1 MSGRYFKRSL
11 IATSIASVLLSGIAP
26 LSINAAE
33 ANDDVEVIEV
43 RGIRG
48 STVAAINTKRFAA
61 SQVDGIAAEDIGKL
75 PDVTIADSLQRITG
89 VQIERV
95 AGEGGPI
102 AIRGLPQVDTTL
114 NGEVFLSATTID
126 SSGADFGDLPSQL
139 FSGVDVYKSA
149 TSSNS
154 AAGIAGSVNLK
165 TRRPFDMDEG
175 WVVSG
180 GAEITRGS
188 ISDETDPNINGLLSY
203 NNGKVGFLFSAVT
216 SEANLAS
223 DYNGYNDTSEN
234 GGLGWTENNH
244 TWGEQP
250 AEGGEVYNIIPHGF
264 TAFNKTEERKRDA
277 VQFSFQADLGEGF
290 ELTADYFY
298 TKQDRFNARRGFNH
312 NSRWQTYANYAYATN
327 STGDTFTDADGN
339 PWQGV
344 DAFKMRPY
352 RMQSFTQ
359 ANGNEEKSQNFNLE
373 LNYDNGGALTGQVRA
388 TFARATAKMRH
399 GYGEGDILSI
409 DQGSL
414 VTGPGGL
421 NPAEFCNSGETI
433 IGDQGGCNALYSQGI
448 ESNDFFI
455 TYDAAGTHP
464 AFGGFDQMVNGGKGM
479 RSVADYM
486 ADLDSYHVGAF
497 SSEGNTDDEG
507 EINTFSTKWNYA
519 LEDNPFIT
527 SVDFGLRY
535 SERKVDHDQFTY
547 TSEFGDGCD
556 IAQWKA
562 VDQQYSGVAE
572 GDPCYQVQGTGEMV
586 NGTWTPYTLL
596 PPTRLD
602 QHASVSW
609 QTNFGGVTGIPGVWS
624 IDPENFRDPRQF
636 HEKVFGNVA
645 RTENGGSTYDAAL
658 DELSYFLQANFEY
671 EALSGNVGMKV
682 VETNLYVKQNL
693 VGPNLPHSGLGPDI
707 GDTVTDRSYTD
718 YLPSVNLAYSAT
730 DDIILRASWSK
741 NQPLVPLPKPI
752 ALAGNGKSRYKTARA
767 TALFTRANFVVTNKH

>member
-373 LNYDNGGALTGQVRA
+373 LNYDNGGALTG
-388 TFARATAKMRH
+388 
-399 GYGEGDILSI
+399 
-409 DQGSL
+409 
-414 VTGPGGL
+414 
-421 NPAEFCNSGETI
+421 
-433 IGDQGGCNALYSQGI
+433 
-448 ESNDFFI
+448 
-455 TYDAAGTHP
+455 
-464 AFGGFDQMVNGGKGM
+464 
-479 RSVADYM
+479 
-486 ADLDSYHVGAF
+486 
-497 SSEGNTDDEG
+497 
-507 EINTFSTKWNYA
+507 
-519 LEDNPFIT
+519 
-527 SVDFGLRY
+527 
-535 SERKVDHDQFTY
+535 
-547 TSEFGDGCD
+547 
-556 IAQWKA
+556 
-562 VDQQYSGVAE
+562 
-572 GDPCYQVQGTGEMV
+572 
-586 NGTWTPYTLL
+586 
-596 PPTRLD
+596 
-602 QHASVSW
+602 AS
-609 QTNFGGVTGIPGVWS
+609 
-624 IDPENFRDPRQF
+624 
-636 HEKVFGNVA
+636 
-645 RTENGGSTYDAAL
+645 
-658 DELSYFLQANFEY
+658 
-671 EALSGNVGMKV
+671 
-682 VETNLYVKQNL
+682 
-693 VGPNLPHSGLGPDI
+693 
-707 GDTVTDRSYTD
+707 
-718 YLPSVNLAYSAT
+718 
-730 DDIILRASWSK
+730 
-741 NQPLVPLPKPI
+741 
-752 ALAGNGKSRYKTARA
+752 
-767 TALFTRANFVVTNKH
+767 